1 MRLARR
7 ASFATF
13 LMLVLTLSA
22 LAQTQRSETD
32 PRNQAPTVGTGGP
45 PGGPTGLFT
54 IYDGSTLRRG
64 EFTFSFAYS
73 NFDRDPGNVDITEV
87 PVSFQIGINDHLE
100 LFFNTDMYR
109 GIKVNSPLNL
119 SGFYLPNSQVAFGTN
134 ALGSPPAI
142 ILSPSGPN
150 VGTLAGLAVFRPP
163 FCPNCAAAFPT
174 GPGAGPANNAF
185 NTYYLS
191 GQPFVQFPFVGGPG
205 PNFGLGPGGIV
216 GGIGTFFG
224 FPGFNATLGA
234 SANPN
239 SGNYGPADNFPGI
252 GSAVGGILPGVVL
265 ATTTFPFPAPGTPL
279 APNNAVQGQL
289 TVPATFTIAPTYLP
303 DAPFINRLY
312 GQTAFSTY
320 TIGGKWLLTD
330 VNNPLGFALVGFY
343 RWYGD
348 HADDLPSFT
357 QVQRGASPAGDI
369 GDFGLGAVLSG
380 RLSRSANLS
389 VNATYILNSNPSGE
403 FPAGE
408 FVLLDRPD
416 EFQFGLGIDL
426 PINKHF
432 QPIGEFR
439 GIRYVGGRTPNAFEN
454 NPLEFLAGV
463 RIFPRRWWGMSFAY
477 RRHLNQQDD
486 DSFDDVNF
494 NTTVTSSTVIIPPRP
509 GFTAGGTFTVP
520 ARSAPATVGGFPRG
534 FVQSDDPNGF
544 LFQIWLGHRNAR
556 APEILP
562 NQAPVVNLTAS
573 SSTVTKA
580 ANCQAGFGPN
590 PACTPT
596 SDQIQLTANASDPD
610 GDTLLYT
617 YSTTGGQITG
627 DGPNVTWNLAGVT
640 PGTYT
645 ATVEVDDGCGCVS
658 FSSTTV
664 TVNECDCVP
673 LCPTITVDCPT
684 QLVEQG
690 TPATV
695 TANIS
700 GGPANMSLTY
710 NWSVSAGTISG
721 GQGTPSITV
730 DTTGQAGQTIT
741 ATVEIGG
748 LAPECQRTASCT
760 FTISQRLVARK
771 FDEYGDIRFND
782 EKARLD
788 NFAIQLQ
795 NEPGSTGVIVVYAA
809 RTGPAGQAQA
819 RADRAKDY
827 LVNTRGID
835 ANRIRT
841 IDGGCREDLTV
852 ELWIEP
858 QGAEQVT
865 ADAASTVPCEP
876 RTTRRSTRRGRRG
889 RDDE

>member
-1 MRLARR
+1 
-7 ASFATF
+7 
-13 LMLVLTLSA
+13 
-22 LAQTQRSETD
+22 
-32 PRNQAPTVGTGGP
+32 
-45 PGGPTGLFT
+45 
-54 IYDGSTLRRG
+54 LRRG
-64 EFTFSFAYS
+64 EFTFSIAYS
-73 NFDRDPGNVDITEV
+73 NFDRDPGDVDITEV
-87 PVSFQIGINDHLE
+87 PVSFQIGVNDHLE
-100 LFFNTDMYR
+100 LFFNTDAYR
-109 GIKVNSPLNL
+109 GVKVNTPLNL
-119 SGFYLPNSQVAFGTN
+119 SSFYLPNSQVYFTTT
-134 ALGSPPAI
+134 ALGSAPAI
-142 ILSPSGPN
+142 IQAPQGPN
-150 VGTLAGLAVFRPP
+150 VGTVAGSAVFRPP
-163 FCPNCAAAFPT
+163 FCPGCAAAFA
-174 GPGAGPANNAF
+174 PGSAF

-191 GQPFVQFPFVGGPG
+191 GQPFVQYPFVGGPAG
-205 PNFGLGPGGIV
+205 NFGQGPGGITN
-216 GGIGTFFG
+216 GIGTFFG
-224 FPGFNATLGA
+224 FPGFNATLG
-234 SANPN
+234 PVITQGN
-239 SGNYGPADNFPGI
+239 SGNFGPADNFPGI
-252 GSAVGGILPGVVL
+252 GSVVGGILPGVVL
-265 ATTTFPFPAPGTPL
+265 ATTTFPFPAPGTPG
-279 APNNAVQGQL
+279 APNGAVQGQL
-289 TVPATFTIAPTYLP
+289 TVPATFTISPAYLP

-320 TIGGKWLLTD
+320 TVGGKVLLTD

-343 RWYGD
+343 RFYGD
-348 HADDLPSFT
+348 KADDFSGFNQL
-357 QVQRGASPAGDI
+357 QRGASAGGDL

-389 VNATYILNSNPSGE
+389 VNATYILNSNPKGTFGGTE
-403 FPAGE
+403 A
-408 FVLLDRPD
+408 VLLDRPD
-416 EFQFGLGIDL
+416 EFQWGIGMDF
-426 PINKHF
+426 PVNKHF

-439 GIRYVGGRTPNAFEN
+439 GTRYVGGRTPNAFEN
-454 NPLEFLAGV
+454 HPMEFLAGV
-463 RIFPRRWWGMSFAY
+463 RIFPRRWWGISAAY
-477 RRHLNQQDD
+477 RMHLNQQDSD
-486 DSFDDVNF
+486 LFEEVNF
-494 NTTVTSSTVIIPPRP
+494 NTTVPSSTVIIPARP

-520 ARSAPATVGGFPRG
+520 ARSAAATLNGFPRG
-534 FVQSDDPNGF
+534 FRPSENPSGM
-544 LFQIWLGHRNAR
+544 LFQLWIGHRNAR

-562 NQAPVVNLTAS
+562 NQPPTVNLS
-573 SSTVTKA
+573 SSSQTVTKA

-596 SDQIQLTANASDPD
+596 SDQVQLTANASDPD

-627 DGPNVTWNLAGVT
+627 DGPNVSWNLAGVT

-684 QLVEQG
+684 ALVEQG

-695 TANIS
+695 TANVS
-700 GGPANMSLTY
+700 GGPANMSVTY

-730 DTTGQAGQTIT
+730 DTTNQGGQTIT

-748 LAPECQRTASCT
+748 LAPECQRTASCS
-760 FTISQRLVARK
+760 FTVGQIARARK

-788 NFAIQLQ
+788 NYAIQLQ
-795 NEPGSTGVIVVYAA
+795 NEPGSTGYIVVYAA

-835 ANRIRT
+835 AARITT

-852 ELWIEP
+852 ELWIAP
-858 QGAEQVT
+858 QGAPAVT
-865 ADAASTVPCEP
+865 ADSASTVPCEP
-876 RTTRRSTRRGRRG
+876 RATRRTSRRRSRRG

>member
-1 MRLARR
+1 MRFASR
-7 ASFATF
+7 ASLATF
-13 LMLVLTLSA
+13 IMLVLCASV

-64 EFTFSFAYS
+64 EFTFSWAYS
-73 NFDRDPGNVDITEV
+73 NFDRDPGDVDITEI
-87 PVSFQIGINDHLE
+87 PASFQIGISDHLE
-100 LFFNTDMYR
+100 LFFQTDMYR

-119 SGFYLPNSQVAFGTN
+119 SSFYLPNSQVNFSAT
-134 ALGSPPAI
+134 ARGSGPAI
-142 ILSPSGPN
+142 ILAPSGPN
-150 VGTLAGLAVFRPP
+150 VGTLTGVALFRPP
-163 FCPNCAAAFPT
+163 FCPACAAAFP
-174 GPGAGPANNAF
+174 AGSAF

-191 GQPFVQFPFVGGPG
+191 GQPFVQFPFAGGPG
-205 PNFGLGPGGIV
+205 PTFGLGPGGIF
-216 GGIGTFFG
+216 GGIGAFAG
-224 FPGFNATLGA
+224 FPGFNATLGPPVA
-234 SANPN
+234 QNN
-239 SGNYGPADNFPGI
+239 SGNFGPADNFPGI
-252 GSAVGGILPGVVL
+252 GSVVGGILPGVVL
-265 ATTTFPFPAPGTPL
+265 ATTTFPFPAAGTPA
-279 APNNAVQGQL
+279 APNGAVQGQL
-289 TVPATFTIAPTYLP
+289 TVPTTFTIAPSYLP
-303 DAPFINRLY
+303 DAPFVNRLY

-320 TIGGKWLLTD
+320 VIGGKWLLTD

-348 HADDLPSFT
+348 HADDLPSFN
-357 QVQRGASPAGDI
+357 QLQRGASPGGDL

-403 FPAGE
+403 FPTGE

-416 EFQFGLGIDL
+416 EFQFGIGADF
-426 PINKHF
+426 PVNKHF
-432 QPIGEFR
+432 QPIAEFR

-454 NPLEFLAGV
+454 NPIEFLAGV
-463 RIFPRRWWGMSFAY
+463 RIFPRRWWGLSAAY
-477 RRHLNQQDD
+477 RMHLDQQDSD
-486 DSFDDVNF
+486 LFNDVNF
-494 NTTVTSSTVIIPPRP
+494 NTTVASSTIIIPPRP
-509 GFTAGGTFTVP
+509 GLTAGGTFTVP
-520 ARSAPATVGGFPRG
+520 ARSGAATAGGFPLG
-534 FVQSDDPNGF
+534 FRQSEDPHGF
-544 LFQIWLGHRNAR
+544 LFQFWIGHRNAR

-562 NQAPVVNLTAS
+562 NQPPTVNLTAS
-573 SSTVTKA
+573 SATVTKA

-590 PACTPT
+590 PACTPS
-596 SDQIQLTANASDPD
+596 SDQVQLTATATDPD

-627 DGPNVTWNLAGVT
+627 DGPNVSWNLAGVS

-684 QLVEQG
+684 ALVELGQS
-690 TPATV
+690 ATI

-700 GGPANMSLTY
+700 GGPPNMNLTY
-710 NWSVSAGTISG
+710 TWSVSGGTISG

-730 DTTGQAGQTIT
+730 DTTGAGGQTIT
-741 ATVEIGG
+741 ATVEVGG
-748 LAPECQRTASCT
+748 LAPECQRTASCS
-760 FTISQRLVARK
+760 FTVNQPAVNRK

-795 NEPGSTGVIVVYAA
+795 NEPGSTGVIVAYGA

-835 ANRIRT
+835 AGRIVT
-841 IDGGCREDLTV
+841 IDGGCKENLTV
-852 ELWIEP
+852 ELWIQP
-858 QGAEQVT
+858 QGAPAVT
-865 ADAASTVPCEP
+865 ASTTDTVPCEP
-876 RTTRRSTRRGRRG
+876 RATRRTRRGRRG